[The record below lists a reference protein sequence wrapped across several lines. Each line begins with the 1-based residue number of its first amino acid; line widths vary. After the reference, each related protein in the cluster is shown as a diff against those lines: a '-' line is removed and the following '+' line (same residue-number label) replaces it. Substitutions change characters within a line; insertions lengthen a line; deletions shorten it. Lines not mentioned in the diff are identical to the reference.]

1 MAQSFNAAEL
11 IADDKKYV
19 WHHLTQHKVF
29 EKSDPTVFVEG
40 KGMRIKDIYG
50 KEYLDAVSGGVW
62 TVNLG
67 YGNETLVK
75 AVSDQLMQLCY
86 FANGFGNIPPKN

>member
-29 EKSDPTVFVEG
+29 EKSDPTVLSNG

-50 KEYLDAVSGGVW
+50 KEYWMPFPAASGRSTSVTATKPW
-62 TVNLG
+62 
-67 YGNETLVK
+67 
-75 AVSDQLMQLCY
+75 SR
-86 FANGFGNIPPKN
+86 P